1 MKQIVLGF
9 FMFFVPLIAS
19 SQTMAVSSF
28 KALEYDLTAWFST
41 TGEIDQNGERAALI
55 KVVTTQTGFSF
66 DVGAL
71 GIVKVKQ
78 TPGEVWVFIPKGA
91 KQITIKHPQLGVLRD
106 YKFPVKIESAQTYE
120 MVLQG
125 SQTMAVS
132 SFKMLANDLTAN
144 TYDTQVL
151 DLNGYKTALIKV
163 VTDQTGFFFEG
174 NSISKVM
181 QTPGEVWVYISGSS
195 KYLTIKHPQFGVL
208 RRYKFPVKI
217 ESARTYEMVLATNE
231 VNQGGE
237 YATNAKVLSAEEAN
251 KKGDEYY
258 NKKDYNEALKW
269 YRKAAD
275 QGNAKAMNNI
285 GLLYEKG
292 NGVPQN
298 YQTAKEWYK
307 KALNKDP
314 NHTKAKDNLARVEKK
329 IPELSNSNN
338 NYAQNS
344 NISQPKAKP
353 QPKEEPKPIVE
364 PKPKVEPQPKV
375 GTFMVDTDIPV
386 NNRVNS
392 NTFAIIIANEN
403 YGQGVSKVDY
413 ARNDGEVFK
422 EYCHKTL
429 GLPDKNVRFVP
440 DATYAQLFGELNWLE
455 ELCEKYKGEAS
466 VIFYYAGHGIPDE
479 DKSSYLLPVDG
490 NTRLLK
496 RTCLSLNELYA
507 TLGNLPAQKVTV
519 LMDACFSGAKRDG
532 DMLKSGR
539 LGVIKAKEGAVKGNT
554 IVLSAAKGDE
564 IAYKYDDAKHG
575 LFTYFLLK
583 KLKESKGSVTMGE
596 LSQYIQDQ
604 VGRYSIV
611 EVGKSQTPNVQA
623 SDALKGTWESL
634 HLE

>member
-1 MKQIVLGF
+1 MKKITLVFVLILFSLFQAEAQRLQI
-9 FMFFVPLIAS
+9 
-19 SQTMAVSSF
+19 TSF
-28 KALEYDLTAWFST
+28 ERDYRDLTASLPGKKDF
-41 TGEIDQNGERAALI
+41 NGEPCGLVRVQFAGGDM
-55 KVVTTQTGFSF
+55 T
-66 DVGAL
+66 
-71 GIVKVKQ
+71 
-78 TPGEVWVFIPKGA
+78 
-91 KQITIKHPQLGVLRD
+91 
-106 YKFPVKIESAQTYE
+106 
-120 MVLQG
+120 
-125 SQTMAVS
+125 
-132 SFKMLANDLTAN
+132 
-144 TYDTQVL
+144 
-151 DLNGYKTALIKV
+151 
-163 VTDQTGFFFEG
+163 FEG
-174 NSISKVM
+174 NVMEVEKTTSEYLVWMMPGSRRLKIRVPGYLPVEVDFKDDFGLEKGIQSKRTYVMVIEDSQYTNKTEPDDKMNRDKIMEMIMNYSIAFEKKEIAYCEKIFSKDASIITCKKVHNKD
-181 QTPGEVWVYISGSS
+181 GNHKFVYNKMDVKNFLNTINRVFNNQDRIKLNDEILSITRHPNNYYSVRVKQNYKSS
-195 KYLTIKHPQFGVL
+195 KYSDEGYLFLAINFFDELKPTIDVRAWQPIDIPEKDLLTIED
-208 RRYKFPVKI
+208 VKPYLKI
-217 ESARTYEMVLATNE
+217 NSSLNS
-231 VNQGGE
+231 Q
-237 YATNAKVLSAEEAN
+237 EA
-251 KKGDEYY
+251 
-258 NKKDYNEALKW
+258 
-269 YRKAAD
+269 
-275 QGNAKAMNNI
+275 
-285 GLLYEKG
+285 
-292 NGVPQN
+292 
-298 YQTAKEWYK
+298 
-307 KALNKDP
+307 
-314 NHTKAKDNLARVEKK
+314 
-329 IPELSNSNN
+329 SNNN
-338 NYAQNS
+338 NYAQNTTTTT
-344 NISQPKAKP
+344 QPK
-353 QPKEEPKPIVE
+353 VE
-364 PKPKVEPQPKV
+364 PKPKTEPKV
-375 GTFMVDTDIPV
+375 EEPKVEMVMVDTDIPV